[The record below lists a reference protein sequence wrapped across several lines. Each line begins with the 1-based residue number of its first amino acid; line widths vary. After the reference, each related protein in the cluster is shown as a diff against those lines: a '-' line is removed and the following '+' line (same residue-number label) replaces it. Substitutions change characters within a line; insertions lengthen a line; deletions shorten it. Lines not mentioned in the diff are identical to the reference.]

1 MVVFTAEIADCR
13 GMDDEWIIE
22 RESDETVEEYR
33 EWVEQ
38 WRRLFP
44 GCRACP
50 VDNSEV
56 DRSRNSG

>member
-1 MVVFTAEIADCR
+1 MFVFTGAIADHR
-13 GMDDEWIIE
+13 DMDDEWIIE
-22 RESDETVEEYR
+22 REPDEAVEEHR

-38 WRRLFP
+38 WKRLFP
-44 GCRACP
+44 GCRARP